1 MNEEIDHFF
10 NSPHKK
16 LAKILF
22 SRLINNMKINHIN
35 NTTFGNLIESGQTNN
50 IKFTKEYSDNKNL
63 LKYIEQ
69 DLKTDKFLKVENF
82 DNDGNRVSIQEFQ
95 YLPNK
100 TIEHYKNKS
109 QEYTRTI
116 TKEIKEALIYIT
128 EVFESKTSPAN
139 NYIHESIRDLEG
151 KILKL
156 FANGKQIL

>member
-1 MNEEIDHFF
+1 
-10 NSPHKK
+10 
-16 LAKILF
+16 
-22 SRLINNMKINHIN
+22 MKISGIN
-35 NTTFGNLIESGQTNN
+35 NTTFGNRIETGQTDT
-50 IKFTKEYSDNKNL
+50 IKYSKEFSDDNKL
-63 LKYIEQ
+63 LKYIEK
-69 DLKTDKFLKVENF
+69 DAKTDNFLKVETF
-82 DNDGNRVSIQEFQ
+82 DNIGTRVEIQEYK

-116 TKEIKEALIYIT
+116 TKEIKDSLSHVT

-151 KILKL
+151 RILKL